1 MPTSHATHPSVL
13 LGPSVLLRYCAD
25 QLTWL
30 ITKSLGASPNMEAMA
45 RLQEDIDECDRRGN
59 VNQDI
64 DGDEN
69 LQDFASIVAAA
80 RSRADVDDVV
90 LPLLV

>member
-1 MPTSHATHPSVL
+1 
-13 LGPSVLLRYCAD
+13 
-25 QLTWL
+25 
-30 ITKSLGASPNMEAMA
+30 MEAMA
-45 RLQEDIDECDRRGN
+45 RLQEDIDECDRKGN

-80 RSRADVDDVV
+80 GSRADVDDVV